1 MHQISTYK
9 ELDKEFFREKA
20 FQFLE
25 GNIDVSLLHCGLNTE
40 TQIAEEEDTIW
51 EWTKLFTEVVSVLS
65 HEKERDSTQG
75 DKDLLFSDDQ
85 KAAAAKKS
93 DIFGGNETKEGKRVR
108 NIEFG
113 SKKI

>member
-40 TQIAEEEDTIW
+40 NQIAEEEDVIW
-51 EWTKLFTEVVSVLS
+51 EWNKLFTEVVSILS
-65 HEKERDSTQG
+65 AASEASENAANSEDSVTLFNDQQKI
-75 DKDLLFSDDQ
+75 KD
-85 KAAAAKKS
+85 S
-93 DIFGGNETKEGKRVR
+93 DIFSTTQSAKRER
-108 NIEFG
+108 NIVF
-113 SKKI
+113 